1 MLSSINKPP
10 LPPKPPVAQNQPVQ
24 RSPARPAP
32 IVEMGD
38 ESSDTD
44 SSDDD
49 EDDTSTI
56 ADDEFNAML
65 DALQTH
71 LEEVE
76 VRSYMHLFGVIT
88 IVALPADI
96 IC

>member
-1 MLSSINKPP
+1 MD
-10 LPPKPPVAQNQPVQ
+10 
-24 RSPARPAP
+24 
-32 IVEMGD
+32 D

-76 VRSYMHLFGVIT
+76 VRAF
-88 IVALPADI
+88 ALVRCDNLSH
-96 IC
+96 